1 MSSIGLRRSFLAL
14 RMSNSIQCVRLI
26 SSAPV
31 TDSVRFASNL
41 ELRSI
46 RSNETLSR
54 SRPLVVL
61 VGWMMAKKRHLD
73 KYGNLYLSKG
83 FDVLSVQV
91 PPSKVIQPKKAQVVM
106 QRVIDILDE
115 RSRRDKPLMIH
126 GFSVGGYLCGEMLV
140 TLRDQAARYKNIR
153 DRLMGQIYDSPVDF
167 EGVPRGFANVL
178 GFNSLSRAVIKSSI
192 EAYLKLFKEI
202 STKHYIRSS
211 EAFHDNEMRLPSLLL
226 YSRADPIGVA
236 KEIEVV
242 ARKWVSKG
250 IPVHLKCWENSP
262 HVSHFHRHPD
272 EYVEA
277 ILAFLDEIRIS
288 PQESQEN
295 IVQAKKERIP

>member
-1 MSSIGLRRSFLAL
+1 MSSIGLRRSFLSL
-14 RMSNSIQCVRLI
+14 RMSPFIQCVRLT

-31 TDSVRFASNL
+31 TDSVKFASNL

-46 RSNETLSR
+46 RGNETLSR

-61 VGWMMAKKRHLD
+61 VGWMNAKKRHLD
-73 KYGNLYLSKG
+73 KYGNLYISKG

-106 QRVIDILDE
+106 QEVINILDDS
-115 RSRRDKPLMIH
+115 SRRDKPLMIH
-126 GFSVGGYLCGEMLV
+126 GFSVGGYLYGEMLV
-140 TLRDQAARYKNIR
+140 TLRDQASRYTSIR
-153 DRLMGQIYDSPVDF
+153 DRLLGQIFDSPVDF
-167 EGVPRGFANVL
+167 AGVPRGFANVL
-178 GFNSLSRAVIKSSI
+178 GFNSFSRALIKSSI
-192 EAYLKLFKEI
+192 EGYLKLFKET
-202 STKHYIRSS
+202 STKHYIKSS
-211 EAFHDNEMRLPSLLL
+211 EAFHDNEMLLPSLLL

-236 KEIEVV
+236 KDIEVV
-242 ARKWVSKG
+242 ARKWASKG

-277 ILAFLDEIRIS
+277 ILAFLEEIGIS
-288 PQESQEN
+288 APESQEHV
-295 IVQAKKERIP
+295 VQAKKERIP